1 MNSADE
7 SMTLLAKAAKVAL
20 KKDFDIGST
29 EGLEQ
34 LREFARDLA
43 AHPDEPDTERVFQ
56 VMVDL
61 KGTRKPELKVT
72 KGVAPHVIQLNIPE
86 AKRVLKKG
94 RGYFRASSLDNN
106 HEF

>member
-7 SMTLLAKAAKVAL
+7 SMTLLAKAAKLAL
-20 KKDFDIGST
+20 KKEFDIGSI

-43 AHPDEPDTERVFQ
+43 ARPDAPETERVFQ
-56 VMVDL
+56 VVADL
-61 KGTRKPELKVT
+61 KGTREPQPKVT
-72 KGVAPHVIQLNIPE
+72 KGSAPRVIQLNIPE

-94 RGYFRASSLDNN
+94 RGYSRASSLDHNN
-106 HEF
+106 GF